1 MPTNEFED
9 LVFSPNPP
17 IINMN
22 GDLKKAVS
30 KMRKSAERTIF
41 VVDDR
46 NTLKGV
52 VTEGDLMR
60 ALEANQFLQADT
72 TAFMNSAPIFSAVKL
87 SNSELTQLFIETGL
101 LLIPIV
107 DEFGRLIGSQSVRAA
122 VKVLMKSV

>member
-1 MPTNEFED
+1 
-9 LVFSPNPP
+9 
-17 IINMN
+17 MN